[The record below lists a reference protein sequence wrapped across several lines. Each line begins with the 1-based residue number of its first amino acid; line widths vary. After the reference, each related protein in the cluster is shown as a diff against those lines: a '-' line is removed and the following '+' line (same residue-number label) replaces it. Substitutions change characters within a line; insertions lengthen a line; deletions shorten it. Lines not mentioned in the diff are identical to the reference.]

1 MCNSNET
8 DYSQLESL
16 EDDLIATITVL
27 EAIFQSLPVPDNIK
41 ESAQTNQKLHNLLDE
56 IKVKINSM
64 VEILAYDSDKNIT
77 NIYKNIGHR
86 ANEMESNYPNF
97 KDCVKKLDFHLEHL
111 QSIRKI
117 KQSN

>member
-16 EDDLIATITVL
+16 EDDITVTITVL
-27 EAIFQSLPVPDNIK
+27 EAISKSLPAPDNTN
-41 ESAQTNQKLHNLLDE
+41 ESTQTNQNLQNQLDE
-56 IKVKINSM
+56 IKVKIHSM
-64 VEILAYDSDKNIT
+64 IEILAYASNENIT
-77 NIYKNIGHR
+77 SIYKHISHK
-86 ANEMESNYPNF
+86 ANEIESNYPNF